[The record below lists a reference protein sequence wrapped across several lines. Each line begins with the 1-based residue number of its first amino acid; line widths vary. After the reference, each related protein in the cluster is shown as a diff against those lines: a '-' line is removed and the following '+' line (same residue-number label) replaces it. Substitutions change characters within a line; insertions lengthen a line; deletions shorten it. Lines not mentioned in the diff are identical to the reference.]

1 MSAFDRFH
9 PALQHHIVN
18 SLGWRSLTP
27 LQEAAIDPVLEGK
40 HVLLLAP
47 TAGGKT
53 EAAVFPLMSRM
64 LSESWQGLS
73 VLYLC
78 PIKALLNNL
87 DARLSNYG
95 RLVGRTYARWH
106 GDVTPTRRQ
115 KILASPPDVL
125 LTTPESL
132 ELLLISKRVDH
143 AAFFRNLRAVV
154 IDEVHAFAGDDRG
167 WHLQAVLERVTKL
180 AGHELQRVALSATV
194 GNPEALL
201 DWSAGHLQGEC
212 EVVDVTRSA
221 AATAPEI
228 EIDFVGNLPNAAKV
242 IAALH
247 QGEKRLVFCDSRA
260 RVEEIARHLHEQ
272 GVRTFVSHSSLSLDQ
287 RTQAETAFSEATDC
301 VIVATSTL
309 ELGIDVGDLDRVIQV
324 DAPPFIASFL
334 QRMGRTGRRPGT
346 QRNCLVLATSDE
358 SLLQAA
364 AMVRLWKTGYVE
376 PIEPPVRPIHLFA
389 QQVLAAVL
397 QNDGVPVAD
406 AAAIGERLS
415 AFRAIP
421 IEERQ
426 GTIQFMVAS
435 GWLWDDSGILRIGE
449 AADAEYGRRHFME
462 ILSIFDSPPLFSV
475 KHGNTDLGFVH
486 ETTFFVKHEGPTV
499 LLLGGRGWQ
508 VTHLD
513 WQRRVAYVAPSDVH
527 GKSRWLGGGQPLRFE
542 LCQSIRAVLATSG
555 AESEWSARAIEALRE
570 MREEFAWLGD
580 QSSTQLVIDAKA
592 GVTRWWT
599 FAGGLA
605 NAMLAERLGAALG
618 VTVKHDNLAVRILD
632 VVTSSDF
639 HDAHGAIR
647 RDPPK
652 PGAAQVT
659 EEALK
664 SVKFADCVPEELL
677 VSMLRERL
685 ADGPAVH
692 DVVARHLVVMSDS
705 R

>member
-1 MSAFDRFH
+1 MTAFDRLH
-9 PALQHHIVN
+9 AALQHHIVN

-27 LQEAAIDPVLEGK
+27 LQEASIEPILEGK

-53 EAAVFPLMSRM
+53 EAAMFPLMSRM
-64 LSESWQGLS
+64 LSESWTGLS
-73 VLYLC
+73 LLYLC

-87 DARLSNYG
+87 DSRLSNYG
-95 RLVGRTYARWH
+95 RLVGRTFARWH

-115 KILASPPDVL
+115 RILAAPPDVL

-143 AAFFRNLRAVV
+143 AALFRNLRAVIV
-154 IDEVHAFAGDDRG
+154 DEVHAFAGDDRG
-167 WHLQAVLERVTKL
+167 WHLQAVLERVTAL

-194 GNPEALL
+194 GNPAALL
-201 DWSAGHLQGEC
+201 DWSAAHLQGAR
-212 EVVDVTRSA
+212 EVVDVTRIA
-221 AATAPEI
+221 AAIAPEI
-228 EIDFVGNLPNAAKV
+228 EIDFVGNLSNAAKV

-260 RVEEIARHLHEQ
+260 RVEELARHLNEQ

-287 RTQAETAFSEATDC
+287 RTQAETAFSEATNC

-324 DAPPFIASFL
+324 DAPPFISSFL
-334 QRMGRTGRRPGT
+334 QRMGRTGRRTGT
-346 QRNCLVLATSDE
+346 TRNCLFLATSEE

-364 AMVRLWKTGYVE
+364 AMVRLWKTGFVE
-376 PIEPPVRPIHLFA
+376 PIEPPKDPIHLFA
-389 QQVLAAVL
+389 QQMLASVL

-406 AAAIGERLS
+406 AAATDERLP
-415 AFRAIP
+415 AFRSIP
-421 IEERQ
+421 VDERLR
-426 GTIQFMVAS
+426 TIQFMVAR

-462 ILSIFDSPPLFSV
+462 LLSIFDSPPLFSV
-475 KHGNTDLGFVH
+475 KHGNTDLGYVH
-486 ETTFFVKHEGPTV
+486 ETTFFVKRDGPAV

-513 WQRRVAYVAPSDVH
+513 WDRHIAYVSPSEIH
-527 GKSRWLGGGQPLRFE
+527 GRSRWLGGGQPLHFQ
-542 LCQSIRAVLATSG
+542 LCQSIRSVLAT
-555 AESEWSARAIEALRE
+555 AAVEPEWSTRAVEAIRE
-570 MREEFAWLGD
+570 MRQEFAWLD
-580 QSSTQLVIDAKA
+580 EHSTQLVIDPKA

-605 NAMLAERLGAALG
+605 NAMLAEHLASTLGIP
-618 VTVKHDNLAVRILD
+618 VKHDNLAVRIAD
-632 VVTSSDF
+632 VITSHAF
-639 HDAHGAIR
+639 HEAIEAVR
-647 RDPPK
+647 RDPPQS
-652 PGAAQVT
+652 GAVEVT
-659 EEALK
+659 EETLK
-664 SVKFADCVPEELL
+664 SVKFADCVPEELV

-685 ADGPAVH
+685 SDGPSVAAVLRQS
-692 DVVARHLVVMSDS
+692 VIVTG
-705 R
+705 

>member
-1 MSAFDRFH
+1 VSAFDRLH

-27 LQEAAIDPVLEGK
+27 LQEAAVEPVLDGR

-73 VLYLC
+73 IVYLC
-78 PIKALLNNL
+78 PIRALLNNL
-87 DARLSNYG
+87 DSRLSHYG
-95 RLVGRTYARWH
+95 RLVGRTFARWH
-106 GDVTPTRRQ
+106 GDVTASRRQ

-143 AAFFRNLRAVV
+143 AALFRNLRAVI

-167 WHLQAVLERVTKL
+167 WHLQAVLERVTAL

-201 DWSAGHLQGEC
+201 DWSAGHLQGVR
-212 EVVDVTRSA
+212 EVVDVTRTA
-221 AATAPEI
+221 AVTTAEI
-228 EIDFVGNLPNAAKV
+228 EIDFVGNLSNAAKV

-247 QGEKRLVFCDSRA
+247 RGEKRLVFCDSRA
-260 RVEEIARHLHEQ
+260 CVEELARHLNEQ

-346 QRNCLVLATSDE
+346 KRNCLFLATSED

-364 AMVRLWKTGYVE
+364 AIVRLWKTGYVE
-376 PIEPPVRPIHLFA
+376 PIEPPTRPIHLFA
-389 QQVLAAVL
+389 QQVLASVL
-397 QNDGVPVAD
+397 QNDGIVAAD
-406 AAAIGERLS
+406 AASVDERLT
-415 AFRAIP
+415 AFRSIP
-421 IEERQ
+421 LEERQ
-426 GTIQFMVAS
+426 RTIDFMVAT

-462 ILSIFDSPPLFSV
+462 LLSIFDSPPLFSV
-475 KHGNTDLGFVH
+475 KHGNTDLGYVH
-486 ETTFFVKHEGPTV
+486 ETTFFVKRDGPTV
-499 LLLGGRGWQ
+499 LLLGGRSWQ

-513 WQRRVAYVAPSDVH
+513 WDRRVAYVAPSDVR
-527 GKSRWLGGGQPLRFE
+527 GKSRWLGGGQPLSFE
-542 LCQSIRAVLATSG
+542 LCQSIRTVLATSDV
-555 AESEWSARAIEALRE
+555 EPEWSPRAVEALRE
-570 MREEFAWLGD
+570 VRQEFAWLD
-580 QSSTQLVIDAKA
+580 EASTHLVNDVRA
-592 GVTRWWT
+592 GITRWWT

-605 NAMLAERLGAALG
+605 NAMLAERFAASVG
-618 VTVKHDNLAVRILD
+618 VTVKHDNLAVRIADMTALR
-632 VVTSSDF
+632 DF
-639 HDAHGAIR
+639 QGELQRMGRDLPRHGAVE
-647 RDPPK
+647 
-652 PGAAQVT
+652 AS
-659 EEALK
+659 EEVLK
-664 SVKFADCVPEELL
+664 SVKFADCVPEELV
-677 VSMLRERL
+677 VSMLRQRL
-685 ADGPAVH
+685 
-692 DVVARHLVVMSDS
+692 SDS
-705 R
+705 EAVEYVIGRAVVQHNR

>member
-1 MSAFDRFH
+1 VNAFDSLH

-27 LQEAAIDPVLEGK
+27 LQEAAIEPVLGGK

-73 VLYLC
+73 VIYLC

-87 DARLSNYG
+87 DARLSHYG
-95 RLVGRTYARWH
+95 SLVGRTYERWH
-106 GDVTPTRRQ
+106 GDVTPSRRQ

-143 AAFFRNLRAVV
+143 AALFRHLRAVV
-154 IDEVHAFAGDDRG
+154 VDEVHAFAGDDRG
-167 WHLQAVLERVTKL
+167 WHLQAVLERVTAI

-201 DWSAGHLQGEC
+201 DWSAAHLDGQR
-212 EVVDVTRSA
+212 EVVDVTRNA

-260 RVEEIARHLHEQ
+260 RVEELARYLNEQ

-287 RTQAETAFSEATDC
+287 RTQAETAFAEATDC

-334 QRMGRTGRRPGT
+334 QRMGRTGRRSGT
-346 QRNCLVLATSDE
+346 KRNCLFLATSEE

-364 AMVRLWKTGYVE
+364 AMVRLWKTGFVE
-376 PIEPPVRPIHLFA
+376 PIEPPRDPIHLFA
-389 QQVLAAVL
+389 QQVLASVL
-397 QNDGVPVAD
+397 QNDGVPIAD
-406 AAAIGERLS
+406 AAAIDERLP
-415 AFRAIP
+415 AFRSIAA
-421 IEERQ
+421 EERERTV
-426 GTIQFMVAS
+426 GFMVAR

-449 AADAEYGRRHFME
+449 AADAEYGRRHFMDL
-462 ILSIFDSPPLFSV
+462 LSIFDSPPLFSV
-475 KHGNTDLGFVH
+475 KHGNTDLGSVH
-486 ETTFFVKHEGPTV
+486 ETTFFVKHDGPVV
-499 LLLGGRGWQ
+499 LLLGGRAWQ

-513 WQRRVAYVAPSDVH
+513 WDRRVAYVAPSEVH

-542 LCQSIRAVLATSG
+542 LCQSIRAVLAISD
-555 AESEWSARAIEALRE
+555 EEPEWSPRAVEAIRE
-570 MREEFAWLGD
+570 MRQEFAWLD
-580 QSSTQLVIDAKA
+580 EDSTQVVMDAKA

-605 NAMLAERLGAALG
+605 NAMLAERLAASLAL
-618 VTVKHDNLAVRILD
+618 TVKHDNLAVRIAD
-632 VVTSSDF
+632 VITSRDF
-639 HDAHGAIR
+639 HDALESLR
-647 RDPPK
+647 SDPPK
-652 PGAAQVT
+652 AGAVVVT

-664 SVKFADCVPEELL
+664 SVKFADCVPEELT
-677 VSMLRERL
+677 VAMLRDRL
-685 ADGPAVH
+685 SDQRSVQVTLATQLT
-692 DVVARHLVVMSDS
+692 VVNA
-705 R
+705 

>member
-1 MSAFDRFH
+1 MSAFDRLH

-27 LQEAAIDPVLEGK
+27 LQEAAIEPVLEGK

-53 EAAVFPLMSRM
+53 EAAIFPLMSRM

-73 VLYLC
+73 VIYLC

-87 DARLSNYG
+87 DLRLSHYG
-95 RLVGRTYARWH
+95 RLVGRTFARWH

-115 KILASPPDVL
+115 KVLASPPDVL

-132 ELLLISKRVDH
+132 ELLLISKKVDH
-143 AAFFRNLRAVV
+143 AALFRNLRAVV
-154 IDEVHAFAGDDRG
+154 VDEVHAFAGDDRG
-167 WHLQAVLERVTKL
+167 WHLQAVLERVTAL

-194 GNPEALL
+194 GNPDALL
-201 DWSAGHLQGEC
+201 DWSAAHLQGVR

-221 AATAPEI
+221 AANAPEI
-228 EIDFVGNLPNAAKV
+228 EIDFVGNLPNAARV

-247 QGEKRLVFCDSRA
+247 QGEKRLVFCDSRS
-260 RVEEIARHLHEQ
+260 RVEELARHLNEH

-346 QRNCLVLATSDE
+346 TRNCLFLATSDE

-364 AMVRLWKTGYVE
+364 AMVRLWKTGFVE
-376 PIEPPVRPIHLFA
+376 PIEPPSDPIHLFA
-389 QQVLAAVL
+389 QQVLASVL

-406 AAAIGERLS
+406 AAATDERLT
-415 AFRAIP
+415 AFRSIP
-421 IEERQ
+421 VDERQ
-426 GTIQFMVAS
+426 RTIQFMVTR

-462 ILSIFDSPPLFSV
+462 LLSIFDSPPLFSV
-475 KHGNTDLGFVH
+475 KHGNTDLGYVH
-486 ETTFFVKHEGPTV
+486 ETTFFVKRDGLVV

-513 WQRRVAYVAPSDVH
+513 WDRRVAYVSPSEVH

-542 LCQSIRAVLATSG
+542 LCQSIRSALATSDV
-555 AESEWSARAIEALRE
+555 ETEWSPRAIEALRE
-570 MREEFAWLGD
+570 MRQDFAWLD
-580 QSSTQLVIDAKA
+580 ERSTQLMVDSKA

-605 NAMLAERLGAALG
+605 NAMLAERLAAALG
-618 VTVKHDNLAVRILD
+618 VTVKYDNLAVRIAD
-632 VVTSSDF
+632 VIASRDF
-639 HDAHGAIR
+639 NEALEAIR
-647 RDPPK
+647 RDPPRS
-652 PGAAQVT
+652 GAVEVT

-664 SVKFADCVPEELL
+664 SVKFADCVPEELV

-685 ADGPAVH
+685 
-692 DVVARHLVVMSDS
+692 SDDRS
-705 R
+705 TEIVLGKSVIVIT

>member
-1 MSAFDRFH
+1 MSAFDRLH

-27 LQEAAIDPVLEGK
+27 LQEAAIDPVLGGK

-73 VLYLC
+73 VIYLC

-87 DARLSNYG
+87 DSRLSHYG
-95 RLVGRTYARWH
+95 RLVGRTVERWH
-106 GDVTPTRRQ
+106 GDVTPSRRQ

-143 AAFFRNLRAVV
+143 AALFRHLRAVV
-154 IDEVHAFAGDDRG
+154 VDEVHAFAGDDRG
-167 WHLQAVLERVTKL
+167 WHLQAVLERVTAL

-201 DWSAGHLQGEC
+201 AWSAAHLDGDR

-221 AATAPEI
+221 AASQPEI

-242 IAALH
+242 IASLH

-260 RVEEIARHLHEQ
+260 RVEELARHLNEQ

-287 RTQAETAFSEATDC
+287 RTQAETAFAEATDC

-334 QRMGRTGRRPGT
+334 QRMGRTGRRPGST
-346 QRNCLVLATSDE
+346 RNCLFLATSEE

-364 AMVRLWKTGYVE
+364 AMVRLWKTGFVE
-376 PIEPPVRPIHLFA
+376 PIAPPPDPIHLFA
-389 QQVLAAVL
+389 QQVLASVL
-397 QNDGVPVAD
+397 QNDGVPLAD
-406 AAAIGERLS
+406 AAAIDDRLP
-415 AFRAIP
+415 AFRSIP
-421 IEERQ
+421 AEERER
-426 GTIQFMVAS
+426 TIQFMVAR

-462 ILSIFDSPPLFSV
+462 LLSIFDSPPLFSV
-475 KHGNTDLGFVH
+475 KHGNTDLGYVH
-486 ETTFFVKHEGPTV
+486 ETTFFVKRDGPAV
-499 LLLGGRGWQ
+499 LLLGGRAWQ

-513 WQRRVAYVAPSDVH
+513 WDRRVAYVAPSEVH

-542 LCQSIRAVLATSG
+542 LCQSIRSVLAMSD
-555 AESEWSARAIEALRE
+555 EEPEWSPRAIEAIRE
-570 MREEFAWLGD
+570 MRQEFGWLDEG
-580 QSSTQLVIDAKA
+580 STQMVMDAKA

-605 NAMLAERLGAALG
+605 NAMLAERLAASLA
-618 VTVKHDNLAVRILD
+618 VTVKHDNLAVRISD
-632 VVTSSDF
+632 VITSRDF
-639 HDAHGAIR
+639 HDALESLRH
-647 RDPPK
+647 DPPK
-652 PGAAQVT
+652 VGAVEVT

-664 SVKFADCVPEELL
+664 SVKFADCVPEELT
-677 VSMLRERL
+677 VAMLRERL
-685 ADGPAVH
+685 SDHRSVETTLATQLT
-692 DVVARHLVVMSDS
+692 VVNA
-705 R
+705 